1 MYPEAFNK
9 TIEELEKLP
18 GVGHKTALRYAF
30 RLLKM
35 SKEELD
41 EFSRAIEGLSS
52 IRQCS
57 VCGFLSD
64 EEECLFCKDETRDH
78 SKIMIVETSQDA
90 VAIEKTGSYRGL
102 YHVLGSLISSSKGV
116 FPEDI
121 KFDKLLNRADSVQE
135 IIIALSSTMDG
146 EMTSLYI
153 SKLLETKGVK
163 GTRLASGLPMGSSL
177 DYADD
182 LTLIQALTNRK
193 EIKL

>member
-153 SKLLETKGVK
+153 SKLLETKGAKV
-163 GTRLASGLPMGSSL
+163 TRLASGLPMGSSL

-193 EIKL
+193 EIK

>member
-90 VAIEKTGSYRGL
+90 VAIEKTDSYRGL

-163 GTRLASGLPMGSSL
+163 VTRLASGLPMGSSL

-193 EIKL
+193 EIK

>member
-121 KFDKLLNRADSVQE
+121 KFDKLLNRADLVQE

-163 GTRLASGLPMGSSL
+163 VTRLASGLPMGSSL

-193 EIKL
+193 EIK

>member
-1 MYPEAFNK
+1 MYPEAFNN

-90 VAIEKTGSYRGL
+90 VAVEKTGSYRGL

-163 GTRLASGLPMGSSL
+163 VTRLASGLPMGSSL

-193 EIKL
+193 EIK

>member
-64 EEECLFCKDETRDH
+64 EEECLFCKDETREH

-163 GTRLASGLPMGSSL
+163 VTRLASGLPMGSSL

-193 EIKL
+193 EIK

>member
-121 KFDKLLNRADSVQE
+121 KFDKHLNRADSVQE

-163 GTRLASGLPMGSSL
+163 VTRLASGLPMGSSL

-193 EIKL
+193 EIK

>member
-90 VAIEKTGSYRGL
+90 VAIEKTGSYKGL

-146 EMTSLYI
+146 GMTSLYI

-163 GTRLASGLPMGSSL
+163 VTRLASGLPMGSSL

-193 EIKL
+193 EIK

>member
-121 KFDKLLNRADSVQE
+121 KFDKLLNRADSVKE

-163 GTRLASGLPMGSSL
+163 VTRLASGLPMGSSL

-193 EIKL
+193 EIK

>member
-102 YHVLGSLISSSKGV
+102 YNVLGSLISSSKGV

-163 GTRLASGLPMGSSL
+163 VTRLASGLPMGSSL

-193 EIKL
+193 EIK

>member
-35 SKEELD
+35 SKEELV

-163 GTRLASGLPMGSSL
+163 VTRLASGLPMGSSL

-193 EIKL
+193 EIK

>member
-163 GTRLASGLPMGSSL
+163 VTRLASGLPMGSSL
-177 DYADD
+177 DYEDD
-182 LTLIQALTNRK
+182 LTLIQVLTNQK
-193 EIKL
+193 EIK

>member
-90 VAIEKTGSYRGL
+90 VAIEKTGSYKGL

-121 KFDKLLNRADSVQE
+121 KFDKLLNRPDSVQE

-146 EMTSLYI
+146 EITSLYI

-163 GTRLASGLPMGSSL
+163 VTRLASGLPMGSSL

-193 EIKL
+193 EIK

>member
-57 VCGFLSD
+57 ICGFLSD

-163 GTRLASGLPMGSSL
+163 VTRLASGLPMGSSL

-193 EIKL
+193 EIK

>member
-90 VAIEKTGSYRGL
+90 AAIEKTGSYRGL

-163 GTRLASGLPMGSSL
+163 VTRLASGLPMGSSL

-193 EIKL
+193 EIK

>member
-121 KFDKLLNRADSVQE
+121 KFDKLLNRANSVQE

-163 GTRLASGLPMGSSL
+163 VTRLASGLPMGSSL

-193 EIKL
+193 EIK

>member
-78 SKIMIVETSQDA
+78 AKIMIVETSQDA

-102 YHVLGSLISSSKGV
+102 YHVLGSLIS
-116 FPEDI
+116 
-121 KFDKLLNRADSVQE
+121 
-135 IIIALSSTMDG
+135 
-146 EMTSLYI
+146 
-153 SKLLETKGVK
+153 
-163 GTRLASGLPMGSSL
+163 
-177 DYADD
+177 
-182 LTLIQALTNRK
+182 
-193 EIKL
+193 

>member
-30 RLLKM
+30 RLMKM

-163 GTRLASGLPMGSSL
+163 VTRLASGLPMGSSL

-193 EIKL
+193 EIK

>member
-163 GTRLASGLPMGSSL
+163 VTRLASGLPMGSSL

-182 LTLIQALTNRK
+182 LTLIQALTNRT
-193 EIKL
+193 EIK

>member
-9 TIEELEKLP
+9 IIEELEKLP
-18 GVGHKTALRYAF
+18 GVGYKTALRYAF
-30 RLLKM
+30 RLLKL
-35 SKEELD
+35 SKDELK
-41 EFSRAIEGLSS
+41 EFSEAVENLGE

-64 EEECLFCKDETRDH
+64 EDECLFCKDDTRDH
-78 SKIMIVETSQDA
+78 SKIMVVETSQDA
-90 VAIEKTGSYRGL
+90 VAIEKTGSYKGL

-121 KFDKLLNRADSVQE
+121 NFDKLLSRLEGTDE

-153 SKLLETKGVK
+153 SKLLEPKNIKV
-163 GTRLASGLPMGSSL
+163 TRLASGLPIGSSL

-193 EIKL
+193 EMK

>member
-163 GTRLASGLPMGSSL
+163 VTRLASGLPMGSSI

-193 EIKL
+193 

>member
-64 EEECLFCKDETRDH
+64 EEECLVCKDETRDH

-90 VAIEKTGSYRGL
+90 VAIENTGSYRGL

-163 GTRLASGLPMGSSL
+163 VTRLASGLPMGSSL

-193 EIKL
+193 EIK

>member
-90 VAIEKTGSYRGL
+90 VAIEKTGSYKGL

-163 GTRLASGLPMGSSL
+163 VTRLASGLPMGSSL

-182 LTLIQALTNRK
+182 LTLIQALANRK
-193 EIKL
+193 EIK

>member
-41 EFSRAIEGLSS
+41 VFSRAIEGLSS

-163 GTRLASGLPMGSSL
+163 VTRLASGLPMGSSL

-193 EIKL
+193 EIK

>member
-9 TIEELEKLP
+9 NIEELEKLP

-35 SKEELD
+35 SKEELG

-163 GTRLASGLPMGSSL
+163 VTRLASGLPMGSSL

-182 LTLIQALTNRK
+182 LTLIQALANRK
-193 EIKL
+193 EIK

>member
-102 YHVLGSLISSSKGV
+102 YHVLGSLISSSKGA

-146 EMTSLYI
+146 EMASLYI

-163 GTRLASGLPMGSSL
+163 VTRLASGLPMGSSL

-193 EIKL
+193 EIK

>member
-121 KFDKLLNRADSVQE
+121 KFDKLLNRADSLQE

-163 GTRLASGLPMGSSL
+163 VTRLASGLPMGSSL

-182 LTLIQALTNRK
+182 LTIIQALTNRK
-193 EIKL
+193 EIK

>member
-90 VAIEKTGSYRGL
+90 VVIEKTGSYRGL

-163 GTRLASGLPMGSSL
+163 VTRLASGLPMGSSL

-193 EIKL
+193 EIK

>member
-9 TIEELEKLP
+9 TNEELEKLP

-163 GTRLASGLPMGSSL
+163 VTRLASGLPMGSSL

-193 EIKL
+193 EIK

>member
-78 SKIMIVETSQDA
+78 SIIMIVETSQDA
-90 VAIEKTGSYRGL
+90 VAIEKTGSYKGL

-163 GTRLASGLPMGSSL
+163 VTRLASGLPMGSSL

-193 EIKL
+193 EIK

>member
-135 IIIALSSTMDG
+135 IIIALSSTMAG

-163 GTRLASGLPMGSSL
+163 VTRLASGLPMGSSL

-193 EIKL
+193 EIK

>member
-135 IIIALSSTMDG
+135 IIIALSSTMDS

-163 GTRLASGLPMGSSL
+163 VTRLASGLPMGSSL

-193 EIKL
+193 EIK

>member
-121 KFDKLLNRADSVQE
+121 KFDKLLNRTDSVQE

-163 GTRLASGLPMGSSL
+163 VTRLASGLPMGSSL

-193 EIKL
+193 EIK

>member
-35 SKEELD
+35 SKEELN

-163 GTRLASGLPMGSSL
+163 VTRLASGLPMGSSL

-193 EIKL
+193 EIK

>member
-146 EMTSLYI
+146 EMTSMYI

-163 GTRLASGLPMGSSL
+163 VTRLASGLPMGSSL

-193 EIKL
+193 EIK

>member
-18 GVGHKTALRYAF
+18 GVGHKTAIRYAF

-163 GTRLASGLPMGSSL
+163 VTRLASGLPMGSSL

-193 EIKL
+193 EIK

>member
-163 GTRLASGLPMGSSL
+163 VPRLASGLPMGSSL

-193 EIKL
+193 EIK

>member
-163 GTRLASGLPMGSSL
+163 VTRLASGLPMGSSL

-193 EIKL
+193 DIK

>member
-163 GTRLASGLPMGSSL
+163 VTRLASGLPMGSSL

-182 LTLIQALTNRK
+182 LTLIQALTNPK
-193 EIKL
+193 EIK

>member
-57 VCGFLSD
+57 ACGFLSD

-163 GTRLASGLPMGSSL
+163 VTRLASGLPMGSSL

-193 EIKL
+193 EIK

>member
-35 SKEELD
+35 SKEELE

-163 GTRLASGLPMGSSL
+163 VTRLASGLPMGSSL

-193 EIKL
+193 EIK